1 LKLLDVGAIAGTACE
16 FHITFESFALDSQIN
31 ASPHTFADASQP
43 WIDTTSIDLN
53 PQAPH
58 VIKSNFF
65 DFPIPDSSNDDD
77 LFDVVSLSLVMNF
90 EGSLVNRGTSYF
102 FHLRSTFTDV
112 KFCSKLRSFPSE
124 SS

>member
-1 LKLLDVGAIAGTACE
+1 LDVGAIAGTAC
-16 FHITFESFALDSQIN
+16 TFPVQYEALALDFCTDVSLSII
-31 ASPHTFADASQP
+31 TDASQP

-65 DFPIPDSSNDDD
+65 DFPIPASENDDE

-90 EGSLVNRGTSYF
+90 EGSLVNRGMHSPP
-102 FHLRSTFTDV
+102 HLDV
-112 KFCSKLRSFPSE
+112 AFAEGKFA
-124 SS
+124 